1 MGNGF
6 DLSHYLPTKYDHF
19 MDVMAA
25 IEKKDLGKP
34 VQNVLNNPVN
44 TLPDLMSKLL
54 EIKLAT
60 DEKTYKMNFNS
71 LFLECRDKKFID
83 KTKEI
88 YDISSVEL
96 SIEKIVK
103 FQCELK
109 NNCWYQYFK
118 DHVKEIETWID
129 FEQKIEE
136 VVIIVAQFISDIDQL
151 NSTSN
156 ISDYLKYE
164 SKEKLKIKEKNF
176 SILNFFEMWADEEY
190 VVIATVDTGV
200 KSKRSN
206 LNPQFCHGKNLAN
219 GFNPSGFLDF
229 LYQHLDDFIKIF
241 DQYLELIVSKLNSNY
256 QLEIEAED
264 WLIPNKIYSF
274 NYTNTY
280 QRLHD
285 SVDVEYLHG
294 SNGEYQNIVLG
305 ISELE
310 NETLKK
316 IKAYGFTKYQQK
328 LFKDT
333 DYLFLDNYKKKI
345 FDNKKRIEV
354 HKEEYKGRAAQGDY
368 DLQRLEANSLLN
380 LKFYIWGHS
389 LDVSDKDYIIDLFS
403 LNDEID
409 RNVRVTVYYFDKSA
423 KFALLNNLLA
433 ILGKDK
439 VEQWMKNKWLV
450 FKKNPE
456 VKFIEAENQQIA

>member
-1 MGNGF
+1 MNILIVGNGF

-136 VVIIVAQFISDIDQL
+136 VVIIVAQFISDRL
-151 NSTSN
+151 CCT
-156 ISDYLKYE
+156 
-164 SKEKLKIKEKNF
+164 KI
-176 SILNFFEMWADEEY
+176 
-190 VVIATVDTGV
+190 
-200 KSKRSN
+200 
-206 LNPQFCHGKNLAN
+206 
-219 GFNPSGFLDF
+219 
-229 LYQHLDDFIKIF
+229 
-241 DQYLELIVSKLNSNY
+241 
-256 QLEIEAED
+256 
-264 WLIPNKIYSF
+264 
-274 NYTNTY
+274 
-280 QRLHD
+280 
-285 SVDVEYLHG
+285 
-294 SNGEYQNIVLG
+294 
-305 ISELE
+305 
-310 NETLKK
+310 
-316 IKAYGFTKYQQK
+316 
-328 LFKDT
+328 
-333 DYLFLDNYKKKI
+333 
-345 FDNKKRIEV
+345 
-354 HKEEYKGRAAQGDY
+354 
-368 DLQRLEANSLLN
+368 
-380 LKFYIWGHS
+380 
-389 LDVSDKDYIIDLFS
+389 
-403 LNDEID
+403 
-409 RNVRVTVYYFDKSA
+409 
-423 KFALLNNLLA
+423 
-433 ILGKDK
+433 
-439 VEQWMKNKWLV
+439 
-450 FKKNPE
+450 
-456 VKFIEAENQQIA
+456 